1 MHFRMGV
8 KSVLIALPIPGL
20 KLAEKKKKGTD
31 YLIVPGWSK
40 IMDELII
47 AQDTLLSAHAPCPS
61 VVFQE
66 QSQYAS
72 TSTQQPL

>member
-1 MHFRMGV
+1 MGV
-8 KSVLIALPIPGL
+8 KSVLTTLPIQV
-20 KLAEKKKKGTD
+20 KLAEKKKKKKGTD
-31 YLIVPGWSK
+31 YLIVPGQSK
-40 IMDELII
+40 TTDELII
-47 AQDTLLSAHAPCPS
+47 VQDTLLSVHAPCPS